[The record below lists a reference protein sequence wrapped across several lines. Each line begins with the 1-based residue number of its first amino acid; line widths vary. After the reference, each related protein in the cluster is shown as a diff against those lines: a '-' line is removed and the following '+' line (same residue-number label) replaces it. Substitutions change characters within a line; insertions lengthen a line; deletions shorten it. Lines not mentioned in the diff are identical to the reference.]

1 MNKEFI
7 NYQIYSEPF
16 PEMGSISGE
25 GATKLLGQALTPL
38 ELLLRE
44 TIQNS
49 WDASEGES
57 SQTRFEIKL
66 RFLKT
71 NEKST
76 LKNFLFELPP
86 SNSKDRSIL
95 EEFLNKDNQLIMEIC
110 DFGTKGLGGPLSAA
124 KSFNE
129 NESIDFV
136 NFVKNIGSHRDKING
151 AGTYGF
157 GKSSLFKFS
166 KCNTILI
173 DSLTKY
179 NEKLENRFIGYSL
192 GSEYSSNG
200 QKFTGRHWWGLK
212 KKINENNF
220 SLDPLLDLEAQKIAL
235 NLGLTIRKARR

>member
-1 MNKEFI
+1 MNEELS

-76 LKNFLFELPP
+76 LKNF
-86 SNSKDRSIL
+86 
-95 EEFLNKDNQLIMEIC
+95 FL
-110 DFGTKGLGGPLSAA
+110 
-124 KSFNE
+124 
-129 NESIDFV
+129 V
-136 NFVKNIGSHRDKING
+136 
-151 AGTYGF
+151 
-157 GKSSLFKFS
+157 
-166 KCNTILI
+166 
-173 DSLTKY
+173 
-179 NEKLENRFIGYSL
+179 
-192 GSEYSSNG
+192 
-200 QKFTGRHWWGLK
+200 
-212 KKINENNF
+212 
-220 SLDPLLDLEAQKIAL
+220 
-235 NLGLTIRKARR
+235 

>member
-1 MNKEFI
+1 MNKELS

-66 RFLKT
+66 RFLKN

-110 DFGTKGLGGPLSAA
+110 DFGTKGLEVHYPQQNHSMKMNL
-124 KSFNE
+124 
-129 NESIDFV
+129 
-136 NFVKNIGSHRDKING
+136 
-151 AGTYGF
+151 
-157 GKSSLFKFS
+157 
-166 KCNTILI
+166 LI
-173 DSLTKY
+173 CQFCK
-179 NEKLENRFIGYSL
+179 K
-192 GSEYSSNG
+192 
-200 QKFTGRHWWGLK
+200 HWK
-212 KKINENNF
+212 
-220 SLDPLLDLEAQKIAL
+220 P
-235 NLGLTIRKARR
+235 